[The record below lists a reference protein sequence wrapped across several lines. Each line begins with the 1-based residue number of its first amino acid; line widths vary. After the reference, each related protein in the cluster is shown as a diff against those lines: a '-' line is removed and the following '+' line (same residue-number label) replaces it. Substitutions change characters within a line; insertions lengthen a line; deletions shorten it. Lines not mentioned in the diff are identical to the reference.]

1 MESGAAYLRDI
12 HGLDTVPWWPL
23 APGWWLLVGVIMVVG
38 IVAMLW
44 YTGWLRRDPLAGWR
58 RDARR
63 KLRALRRRARKGD
76 LKEIAGTLSEL
87 LRRIAILRC
96 SRQDCAGLSGDDW
109 LEWLGN
115 NDPNAFK
122 WQERGRLLLAAPY
135 APPGFEVKRREL
147 VRLIDAALRW
157 VDASKPADV
166 APAQATPESAT
177 TGMVVHA

>member
-1 MESGAAYLRDI
+1 MESGAVYLRDI

-23 APGWWLLVGVIMVVG
+23 APGWWLLAGVLMLVGV
-38 IVAMLW
+38 ATMLW
-44 YTGWLRRDPLAGWR
+44 YAGWSRRDPLAGWR

-63 KLRALRRRARKGD
+63 KLRALRRRTRKGD

-109 LEWLGN
+109 LEWLAK

-122 WQERGRLLLAAPY
+122 WQEHGRLLLAAPY
-135 APPGFEVKRREL
+135 APPGFGVERREL
-147 VRLIDAALRW
+147 IRLIDAALNW
-157 VDASKPADV
+157 VDASKQAEAVPEQA
-166 APAQATPESAT
+166 AAASATPE
-177 TGMVVHA
+177 VPVHA